1 MLYEKGNYFD
11 KAAAV
16 YIRSKNWYVPFETYC
31 KLCWMLES
39 RNDNVMLEVSCRN
52 KVGELLP
59 RVTAP
64 KIHSQYARAKEAE
77 GRYKEAAQAYA
88 NAKDWDAVIRINL
101 DHLQNPE
108 EAVRIVRETQS
119 VDGAKMV
126 AK

>member
-1 MLYEKGNYFD
+1 
-11 KAAAV
+11 
-16 YIRSKNWYVPFETYC
+16 
-31 KLCWMLES
+31 MLES
-39 RNDNVMLEVSCRN
+39 RNDNVILEVSCRN

-59 RVTAP
+59 QVTAP
-64 KIHSQYARAKEAE
+64 KIHNQYARAKEAE

>member
-1 MLYEKGNYFD
+1 
-11 KAAAV
+11 
-16 YIRSKNWYVPFETYC
+16 
-31 KLCWMLES
+31 MLES
-39 RNDNVMLEVSCRN
+39 RNDNVILEVSCRN

-59 RVTAP
+59 QVTAP